1 MTRPHLLLR
10 YDMRT
15 TPEGTDHT
23 ALYRTAME
31 QIRWADQQGFDAVVL
46 SEHHVSEEGYLP
58 SPLVMGGAVA
68 AATERL
74 AITLAALVAPLHH
87 PIRLAEDLAVLDHLA
102 GGRLMAVLG
111 IGYRQVEFNVFGA
124 DRSRRGRRV
133 EEVVEILR
141 QAWTGDP
148 FEYEGSTITVRP
160 MPLTP
165 GGPMLALGGSVAASA
180 ERAARLGLSLFAG
193 HDDPELATIYDAECE
208 RLGHRA
214 GMAMIPSGPTFVHV
228 SEDPER
234 DWARI
239 GPLALADAEILRS
252 WQTPGNR
259 SMIDSAATSIDEL
272 RAEGK
277 YLILSPEEWV
287 TLTQDLPAL
296 TLHPLMGGL
305 DPDLSW
311 ASLELFA
318 DKVLPHLH

>member
-1 MTRPHLLLR
+1 MTYVLLR

-15 TPEGTDHT
+15 TPDGADHP

-31 QIRWADQQGFDAVVL
+31 QIRWADTRGFDAVVL
-46 SEHHVSEEGYLP
+46 SEHHVSAEGYLP

-102 GGRLMAVLG
+102 GGRLMVVLG
-111 IGYRQVEFNVFGA
+111 IGYRPVEFDVFDA
-124 DRSRRGRRV
+124 DRTRRGRRV

-141 QAWTGDP
+141 VAWTGEP
-148 FEYEGSTITVRP
+148 FDYEGSTVTVRP

-165 GGPMLALGGSVAASA
+165 GGPMLAIGGSVAASA

-193 HDDPELATIYDAECE
+193 HDDPELATIYDAACE
-208 RLGHRA
+208 RLGRRS
-214 GMAMIPSGPTFVHV
+214 GMAMIPGGPTFVHV

-239 GPLALADAEILRS
+239 GPIALADAEIMRS

-259 SMIDSAATSIDEL
+259 SLIDSVATSVDEL
-272 RAEGK
+272 RREGQ
-277 YLILSPEEWV
+277 YLV
-287 TLTQDLPAL
+287 LTPDECVALARDLPAL

-311 ASLELFA
+311 SSLELIA
-318 DKVLPHLH
+318 EQVLPQLR

>member
-1 MTRPHLLLR
+1 MSYVLLR

-15 TPEGTDHT
+15 TPDGAGHP

-31 QIRWADQQGFDAVVL
+31 QIRWADTRGFDAVVL
-46 SEHHVSEEGYLP
+46 SEHHVSAEGYLP

-68 AATERL
+68 AATEHL

-102 GGRLMAVLG
+102 GGRLMVVLG
-111 IGYRQVEFNVFGA
+111 IGYRPLEFDVFDA
-124 DRSRRGRRV
+124 DRTRRGRRV
-133 EEVVEILR
+133 EEVVGILR
-141 QAWTGDP
+141 AAWTGEP
-148 FEYEGSTITVRP
+148 FDYEGSTVTVRP

-165 GGPMLALGGSVAASA
+165 GGPMLAIGGSVTASA
-180 ERAARLGLSLFAG
+180 QRAARLGLSLFAG

-208 RLGHRA
+208 RLGRRS
-214 GMAMIPSGPTFVHV
+214 GMAMIPGGPTFVHV

-239 GPLALADAEILRS
+239 GPIALADAEIMRS
-252 WQTPGNR
+252 WQTQGNR
-259 SMIDSAATSIDEL
+259 SLIDSAATSVDEL
-272 RAEGK
+272 RREGQ
-277 YLILSPEEWV
+277 YLVLTPEECV
-287 TLTQDLPAL
+287 TLARDLPAL

-311 ASLELFA
+311 ASLELIA
-318 DKVLPHLH
+318 ERVLPQLR